1 MFFSKKSGRRNF
13 LASLGGL
20 FGLAFI
26 RPRPP
31 IEKVTPRSLVTSDGN
46 NLYEQEIYADPNSNF
61 TALLP
66 PLDSSVVW
74 GRGIDSADRGTVEVL
89 SIIMDATGNA
99 VGVYPYPV
107 YVQLTTAHSYGD
119 ATGINSTLFHSG
131 SAWATATHAEAH
143 QESGNTGTTI
153 GSNVEVHKQTGAAGR
168 VIGANVQSS
177 EGDCDQGVN
186 IQGEWDTALNFDGGS
201 SGTRGI
207 WLQGKFEVGLDLGN
221 NHMRMNAGQHICLE
235 DTDSVYLQYNS
246 KNGMIEFWKSGKR
259 VAAW

>member
-46 NLYEQEIYADPNSNF
+46 NLYEKETYADPNSNF
-61 TALLP
+61 TAPLP

-131 SAWATATHAEAH
+131 NAWATATHAEAH
-143 QESGNTGTTI
+143 QELGNTGTTI
-153 GSNVEVHKQTGAAGR
+153 GSNVEVHKQNGAAGR
-168 VIGANVQSS
+168 VIGANIQSS

-186 IQGEWDTALNFDGGS
+186 IQGEWDTALNFDSGS
-201 SGTRGI
+201 GGTRGI

-221 NHMRMNAGQHICLE
+221 NHMRMSAGQHICLE